1 MFLVRT
7 HVISAILNIKQKVD
21 SDWPLQIYD
30 HAGHLHEVT
39 LKEGEMVWYE
49 SAKMVHARAKP
60 LNGSERQKYFRFL
73 QTYFRLLLREHLCSL
88 HAPLSVLVQER
99 FLHPLRGGRQSHHP
113 PVPPA
118 GRPGDEGGEAG
129 AEGAAEQAETEGR
142 AGGLNLS
149 YWPETHVVNLAV

>member
-99 FLHPLRGGRQSHHP
+99 FFHALR
-113 PVPPA
+113 
-118 GRPGDEGGEAG
+118 
-129 AEGAAEQAETEGR
+129 
-142 AGGLNLS
+142 
-149 YWPETHVVNLAV
+149 